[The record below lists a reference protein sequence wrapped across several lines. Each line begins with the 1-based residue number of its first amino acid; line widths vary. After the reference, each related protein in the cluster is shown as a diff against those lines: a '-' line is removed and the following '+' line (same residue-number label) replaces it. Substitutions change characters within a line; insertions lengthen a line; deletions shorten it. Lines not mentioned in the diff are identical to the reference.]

1 MSASLPARVVDV
13 GRGLLTGVVSASRGV
28 GHGLRVVPTE
38 VARGLV
44 LCVRGRVREG
54 RFRLRRGL
62 WRLAQL
68 PVDVVLM
75 LLGRVVSA
83 TQVLSGVEPPGRGLT
98 GFEVALLRP
107 IFGTSLD
114 YAAVRLK
121 EGPLG
126 VLGISGRAFVHGD
139 TVFIPPR
146 LRATDMGLLVHEL
159 THVWQH
165 QHGGTA
171 YMSAAIAAQ
180 LTGDGYNW
188 RNAVKKGLRWE
199 ELNPEQQAQL
209 IEDAARCDLI
219 HPGRELSAHARSR
232 GWSEAALPLLEEALA
247 SLRAGR
253 GAP

>member
-1 MSASLPARVVDV
+1 MRSFPARWVDA

-44 LCVRGRVREG
+44 LCARGRGREG
-54 RFRLRRGL
+54 RFKLRRGL
-62 WRLAQL
+62 WRVAQL
-68 PVDVVLM
+68 PADLVLM

-83 TQVLSGVEPPGRGLT
+83 TQVLSGFEPPGRGLT
-98 GFEVALLRP
+98 GFEIALVRP

-114 YAAVRLK
+114 YAAVRVK

-126 VLGISGRAFVHGD
+126 LLGFSGRAFVHGN
-139 TVFIPPR
+139 TVFIPPGR
-146 LRATDMGLLVHEL
+146 DATDLGLLVHEL

-171 YMSAAIAAQ
+171 YMSAALAAQ
-180 LTGDGYNW
+180 FVGDGYNW

-209 IEDAARCDLI
+209 IEDAALCDLI
-219 HPGRELSAHARSR
+219 QPGRELSTLARLR
-232 GWSEAALPLLEEALA
+232 GWSEDGMQLLAEALA